1 MKTMIKE
8 AILFGVIMGSMIF
21 AIGIII
27 AKIIETIKYYL

>member
-1 MKTMIKE
+1 MKAMIKE
-8 AILFGVIMGSMIF
+8 AILFSVIVGSMIF

>member
-8 AILFGVIMGSMIF
+8 AILFGVIISSMIF